1 MTPPNDLEATLDASE
16 AIEFRD
22 KLAGNAEAE
31 QRRPV
36 DIVDASVGESKEAL
50 RLLRTR
56 LAAVTF
62 ALSIG
67 FSAFALWLTVA
78 QLAGLSD
85 NGWAWTL
92 AEYSLTMFFVGTA
105 IWLRG
110 SSEMSTRCART
121 IELLVFGLPSL
132 FFAALT
138 ARGIVSS
145 VHEFD
150 AIFPITLHGWTIL
163 IFAHAI
169 FIPNPWR
176 RAALVSIV
184 IALTPIVAALATTF
198 VDKHTGDV
206 VKEDP
211 SALIEMALG
220 LVATATVAIVGVHTI
235 NRLRSEVFEAKQ
247 FGRYR
252 LRERLG
258 SGGMGEVYLAEH
270 QLLRRPCAIKMIR
283 PERAGDAKMMAR
295 FEREVQAT
303 AKLSHWNSIY
313 IYDYGHTAD
322 GTLYYVM
329 EYLPGLTLQ
338 ELVSKAGPLAPSRI
352 IYLMRQ
358 VCSALHEAHG
368 LGLIHRDVKPANIF
382 VSERGGQFDVAKLLD
397 FGLVKPLHGL
407 HNGRATEDTVDSPA
421 TELTID
427 GGFAG
432 SPLYMSPEQALGEE
446 TPDPRSD
453 IYSLGA
459 VGYFM
464 LTGKPPF
471 SATHA
476 MRVILQHLNDAP
488 TPPSQALDRELNWQI
503 PADLES
509 VILRCMQK
517 DPEQRFRSVCEL
529 DAALAACMDADDW
542 DYQRAHQWWH
552 AHCPKLRA
560 AQDPRRASS
569 PVDDRA
575 AIAPCRC
582 SVFCLDSSGS

>member
-1 MTPPNDLEATLDASE
+1 MSGRDILDAASVEVANDLEETLDAADLE

-22 KLAGNAEAE
+22 RLAAHKALVDR
-31 QRRPV
+31 RRPV

-50 RLLRTR
+50 RLLRSR

-62 ALSIG
+62 ALSIA
-67 FSAFALWLTVA
+67 FSIFAVWLTVE
-78 QLAGLSD
+78 QITGLID
-85 NGWAWTL
+85 DGWIWVT
-92 AEYSLTMFFVGTA
+92 AEYALTVFCIGTA

-110 SSEMSTRCART
+110 PSQMSTLCARS
-121 IELLVFGLPSL
+121 IELLVFGLPAI
-132 FFAALT
+132 FFAAHTVRALIESIHQGT
-138 ARGIVSS
+138 GIVP
-145 VHEFD
+145 V
-150 AIFPITLHGWTIL
+150 TLQGWVLL

-176 RAALVSIV
+176 RAAIVSASIAAMPLIVTVVTGIFDVKTRQALLANPSPLVDMV
-184 IALTPIVAALATTF
+184 LALT
-198 VDKHTGDV
+198 
-206 VKEDP
+206 
-211 SALIEMALG
+211 
-220 LVATATVAIVGVHTI
+220 ATAAVAIVGVRTI
-235 NRLRSEVFEAKQ
+235 NFMRSEIFEAKQ

-252 LRERLG
+252 LRELLG

-270 QLLRRPCAIKMIR
+270 QLLRRPCAIKIIR
-283 PERAGDAKMMAR
+283 PERAGDAKMLAR

-303 AKLSHWNSIY
+303 AKLSHWNSVY

-338 ELVSKAGPLAPSRI
+338 ELVTKSGPLRPARI
-352 IYLMRQ
+352 IYLLRQ

-397 FGLVKPLHGL
+397 FGLVKPIRSLNSSQMTGDDM
-407 HNGRATEDTVDSPA
+407 AASA

-432 SPLYMSPEQALGEE
+432 SPLYMSPEQAIGEA

-459 VGYFM
+459 VAYFM

-476 MRVILQHLNDAP
+476 MRVILQHLNDEP
-488 TPPSQALDRELNWQI
+488 TPPSQVVNRPLNWQI
-503 PADLES
+503 PADLEA
-509 VILRCMQK
+509 VVLKCMQK
-517 DPEQRFRSVCEL
+517 DPAARFASVCAL
-529 DAALAACMDADDW
+529 DSALAACADADDW
-542 DYQRAHQWWH
+542 DYVRAHEWWH
-552 AHCPKLRA
+552 SHCPKLRA
-560 AQDPRRASS
+560 A
-569 PVDDRA
+569 A
-575 AIAPCRC
+575 AKDCGR
-582 SVFCLDSSGS
+582 